1 MADRLLR
8 SISLRGL
15 KTAVK
20 GSDYRKEA
28 LISYGIVIAGY
39 IILSIGAAAGMI
51 GNNLQ
56 GQFVP
61 ICVYVSL
68 AISLNLVVGI
78 SGELSL
84 GHAGFMAVGA
94 FTGIVVTRVLESS
107 VTFGPLRLLI
117 AIFVAALMAALAGFI
132 IGIPI
137 LGLRG
142 DYLAIVTL
150 AFGEIVRNFMNVLYF
165 GLDDNNHLLFAFNHT
180 IDGIENSQRIITGA
194 IGATGVTKLASF
206 TAAMILTLF
215 TLFVV
220 LNLKNSKQGRA
231 IMAIRDNRIAGE
243 SIGLNVKKYKLMAF
257 VVSASLAGMAGCMF
271 GQNYSTLAPVKFN
284 FNTSVLILV
293 FVVLGGIGN
302 IWGGMIAAALLTV
315 LPEALR
321 QFADYRMLTYAIVLI
336 LVMICTY
343 NPTIKSRV
351 GMFIDKINPKKK
363 KKKGKGGSKG
373 SGSKSQAV
381 KASGSS
387 GSSGSKNSAVKSSG
401 SKKSSEKTGKE
412 A

>member
-1 MADRLLR
+1 MAERLLR
-8 SISLRGL
+8 NISTRGL
-15 KTAVK
+15 KNAVK
-20 GSDYRKEA
+20 GNEYRREA
-28 LISYGIVIAGY
+28 LISYGILVAGY
-39 IILSIGAAAGMI
+39 ILLQLGAMTGLIGR
-51 GNNLQ
+51 NLQ

-94 FTGIVVTRVLESS
+94 FTGILVTRVLETAIPSGN
-107 VTFGPLRLLI
+107 VRLLI
-117 AIFVAALMAALAGFI
+117 ATLAGAITAAIAGFI

-150 AFGEIVRNFMNVLYF
+150 AFGEIVRNFLNVLYF
-165 GLDDNNHLLFAFNHT
+165 GFKDGKLKFAFNHT
-180 IDGIENSQRIITGA
+180 IDGVDTADRIITGA
-194 IGATGVTKLASF
+194 IGATGVIKTATF
-206 TAAMILTLF
+206 TTAMLMTMF

-243 SIGLNVKKYKLMAF
+243 SIGLDVKKYKLMAF
-257 VVSASLAGMAGCMF
+257 VVSASLAGMAGVMF
-271 GQNYSTLAPVKFN
+271 GQNYSTLAPLKFN

-302 IWGGMIAAALLTV
+302 IWGGIIAAALLTI

-343 NPTIKSRV
+343 NPKIRARV
-351 GMFIDKINPKKK
+351 TGIWAKINPVKKRAD
-363 KKKGKGGSKG
+363 KGKDKSKRNRQKGGG
-373 SGSKSQAV
+373 ADGR
-381 KASGSS
+381 
-387 GSSGSKNSAVKSSG
+387 
-401 SKKSSEKTGKE
+401 
-412 A
+412 

>member
-1 MADRLLR
+1 MAERLLR
-8 SISLRGL
+8 NISTRGL
-15 KTAVK
+15 KNAVK
-20 GSDYRKEA
+20 GNEYRKEA
-28 LISYGIVIAGY
+28 LISYGIIIVGY
-39 IILSIGAAAGMI
+39 ILLQLGAMTGLIGR
-51 GNNLQ
+51 NLQ

-94 FTGIVVTRVLESS
+94 FTGILVTRVLEAAIPSGN
-107 VTFGPLRLLI
+107 VRLLI
-117 AIFVAALMAALAGFI
+117 ALLAGAFTASIAGFI

-150 AFGEIVRNFMNVLYF
+150 AFGEIVRNFLNVLYF
-165 GLDDNNHLLFAFNHT
+165 GFKDGKLKFAFNTT
-180 IDGIENSQRIITGA
+180 IDGVDTADRIITGA
-194 IGATGVTKLASF
+194 IGATGVIKTATF
-206 TAAMILTLF
+206 TTAMLLTLF

-243 SIGLNVKKYKLMAF
+243 SIGLDVKKYKLMAF
-257 VVSASLAGMAGCMF
+257 VVSASLAGMAGVMF
-271 GQNYSTLAPVKFN
+271 GQNYSTLAPLKFN

-302 IWGGMIAAALLTV
+302 IWGGIIAAALLTI

-336 LVMICTY
+336 LVMIGTY
-343 NPTIKSRV
+343 NPKIRARINAV
-351 GMFIDKINPKKK
+351 IDKIKPKKK
-363 KKKGKGGSKG
+363 DTGRKGNRGKKGKET
-373 SGSKSQAV
+373 A
-381 KASGSS
+381 
-387 GSSGSKNSAVKSSG
+387 
-401 SKKSSEKTGKE
+401 
-412 A
+412 

>member
-1 MADRLLR
+1 MADRLLK
-8 SISLRGL
+8 SISIRGL
-15 KTAVK
+15 KNAVK
-20 GSDYRKEA
+20 GNDYRKEA
-28 LISYGIVIAGY
+28 MISYGILIIGY
-39 IILSIGAAAGMI
+39 IVLQAGAALGLI

-94 FTGIVVTRVLESS
+94 FTGVVVTRVLEASIP
-107 VTFGPLRLLI
+107 FAPLRLFI
-117 AIFVAALMAALAGFI
+117 ALLVAAFMASIAGFI

-165 GLDDNNHLLFAFNHT
+165 GLNDKGHLCFAFNRT
-180 IDGIENSQRIITGA
+180 IDGIDTNQRIITGA
-194 IGATGVTKLASF
+194 IGATGVTKTATF
-206 TAAMILTLF
+206 TWAALLTAF
-215 TLFVV
+215 TLMVV

-321 QFADYRMLTYAIVLI
+321 QFSDYRMLTYAIVLI

-343 NPTIKSRV
+343 NPTIRARV
-351 GMFIDKINPKKK
+351 GMAVDRIKPKKK
-363 KKKGKGGSKG
+363 AKGGGSKSSDKQA
-373 SGSKSQAV
+373 SGK
-381 KASGSS
+381 KAS
-387 GSSGSKNSAVKSSG
+387 N
-401 SKKSSEKTGKE
+401 KTGKGAE
-412 A
+412 

>member
-1 MADRLLR
+1 MADRILR
-8 SISLRGL
+8 NVNPKVL
-15 KTAVK
+15 KNAVK
-20 GSDYRKEA
+20 GSEYRKEA
-28 LISYGIVIAGY
+28 LIAYGILLIGFIVLQA
-39 IILSIGAAAGMI
+39 GAAAGLI
-51 GNNLQ
+51 GRNLQ

-61 ICVYVSL
+61 ICVYMSL

-94 FTGIVVTRVLESS
+94 FSGILATRVLEQSIS
-107 VTFGPLRLLI
+107 FAPLRLIIALI
-117 AIFVAALMAALAGFI
+117 FAAFMASIAGFI

-165 GLDDNNHLLFAFNHT
+165 GFDANGKLHFAFNHT
-180 IDGIENSQRIITGA
+180 IDGVDNAGRIITGA
-194 IGATGVTKLASF
+194 IGATGVTKIATF
-206 TAAMILTLF
+206 TGAALLTAF

-220 LNLKNSKQGRA
+220 LNMKNSKQGRA
-231 IMAIRDNRIAGE
+231 IMAVRDNRIAGE
-243 SIGLNVKKYKLMAF
+243 SIGIDVKKYKLMAF
-257 VVSASLAGMAGCMF
+257 VVSAALAGMAGCMF

-293 FVVLGGIGN
+293 FVVLGSIGN

-336 LVMICTY
+336 VVMICTY
-343 NPTIKSRV
+343 NPTIKARV
-351 GMFIDKINPKKK
+351 SNVVKKIKPPKDK
-363 KKKGKGGSKG
+363 
-373 SGSKSQAV
+373 QR
-381 KASGSS
+381 
-387 GSSGSKNSAVKSSG
+387 
-401 SKKSSEKTGKE
+401 KTGKE
-412 A
+412 AA

>member
-1 MADRLLR
+1 MAERLLKN
-8 SISLRGL
+8 ISSRGL
-15 KTAVK
+15 KGAK
-20 GSDYRKEA
+20 RGRQYRKEA
-28 LISYGIVIAGY
+28 LIAYGILFIGY
-39 IILSIGAAAGMI
+39 ILLQIGAMSGLI
-51 GNNLQ
+51 GRNLQ

-94 FTGIVVTRVLESS
+94 FTGIVVTRVLEAHIAAA
-107 VTFGPLRLLI
+107 PLRLII
-117 AIFVAALMAALAGFI
+117 ALLVAAFMASIAGFI

-165 GLDDNNHLLFAFNHT
+165 GLDSNGHLKFAFNHT
-180 IDGIENSQRIITGA
+180 IDGIDTEQRVITGA
-194 IGATGVTKLASF
+194 IGATGVTKTATF
-206 TAAMILTLF
+206 TAAMILTAF
-215 TLFVV
+215 TLFIV

-243 SIGLNVKKYKLMAF
+243 SIGLEVKKYKLTAF
-257 VVSASLAGMAGCMF
+257 VVSAALAGMAGCMF

-336 LVMICTY
+336 LVMIGTY
-343 NPTIKSRV
+343 NPAIRSRL
-351 GMFIDKINPKKK
+351 GAFWQKINPF
-363 KKKGKGGSKG
+363 KKKGGGDDARDKQ
-373 SGSKSQAV
+373 KKN
-381 KASGSS
+381 KA
-387 GSSGSKNSAVKSSG
+387 KA
-401 SKKSSEKTGKE
+401 GKE
-412 A
+412 EK

>member
-1 MADRLLR
+1 MADRLLK
-8 SISLRGL
+8 SINPRGL
-15 KTAVK
+15 KGAVK
-20 GSDYRKEA
+20 GSEYRKEA
-28 LISYGIVIAGY
+28 LIAYGILLVGY
-39 IILSIGAAAGMI
+39 LLLQAGAAAGLI
-51 GNNLQ
+51 GRNLQ

-61 ICVYVSL
+61 ICVYMSL

-94 FTGIVVTRVLESS
+94 FTGIVVTRVLEQSIGS
-107 VTFGPLRLLI
+107 GALRLVLALI
-117 AIFVAALMAALAGFI
+117 AAAFTASIAGFI

-165 GLDDNNHLLFAFNHT
+165 GLDEKGHLKFAFNHT
-180 IDGIENSQRIITGA
+180 IDGIDTSQRVITGA
-194 IGATGVTKLASF
+194 IGATGVTTLATF
-206 TAAMILTLF
+206 TGAALLTAF
-215 TLFVV
+215 TLFIV
-220 LNLKNSKQGRA
+220 LNIKNSKQGRA
-231 IMAIRDNRIAGE
+231 IMSIRDNRIAGE
-243 SIGLNVKKYKLMAF
+243 SIGLDVKKYKLMAF

-336 LVMICTY
+336 LVMIGTY
-343 NPTIKSRV
+343 NPAIRARITSFTSKLR
-351 GMFIDKINPKKK
+351 PKKSGG
-363 KKKGKGGSKG
+363 KGKDKG
-373 SGSKSQAV
+373 KD
-381 KASGSS
+381 
-387 GSSGSKNSAVKSSG
+387 
-401 SKKSSEKTGKE
+401 KTGKE
-412 A
+412 GA

>member
-1 MADRLLR
+1 MAERLFKNIG
-8 SISLRGL
+8 SRGL
-15 KTAVK
+15 KGAVK
-20 GSDYRKEA
+20 GSEYRKEA
-28 LISYGIVIAGY
+28 FISYGILLIGY
-39 IILSIGAAAGMI
+39 ILLQLGAMTGLIGR
-51 GNNLQ
+51 NLQ

-94 FTGIVVTRVLESS
+94 FTGILVAKILERSMS
-107 VTFGPLRLLI
+107 INPLILII
-117 AIFVAALMAALAGFI
+117 AIIAAALTASIAGFI

-165 GLDDNNHLLFAFNHT
+165 GFDSNGKLRFAFNHT
-180 IDGIENSQRIITGA
+180 IEGVDTSDRIITGA
-194 IGATGVTKLASF
+194 IGATGVTKMASF
-206 TAAMILTLF
+206 TAAALLTAF

-231 IMAIRDNRIAGE
+231 IMSIRDNRIAGE
-243 SIGLNVKKYKLMAF
+243 SIGLEVRKYKLMAF
-257 VVSASLAGMAGCMF
+257 VVSAALAGMAGCMF
-271 GQNYSTLAPVKFN
+271 GLNYSTLAPVKFN

-343 NPTIKSRV
+343 NPTIKARV
-351 GMFIDKINPKKK
+351 GLIIDKFKPKKK
-363 KKKGKGGSKG
+363 KSGKG
-373 SGSKSQAV
+373 
-381 KASGSS
+381 
-387 GSSGSKNSAVKSSG
+387 
-401 SKKSSEKTGKE
+401 KTGKE
-412 A
+412 AA

>member
-1 MADRLLR
+1 MADRLLK
-8 SISLRGL
+8 SISIRGL
-15 KTAVK
+15 KNAVK
-20 GSDYRKEA
+20 GNDYRKEA
-28 LISYGIVIAGY
+28 MISYGILIVGY
-39 IILSIGAAAGMI
+39 IVLQIGAAAGMI

-61 ICVYVSL
+61 ICVYISL

-94 FTGIVVTRVLESS
+94 FTGVVVTRVLEASIP
-107 VTFGPLRLLI
+107 FAPLRLLI
-117 AIFVAALMAALAGFI
+117 ALIVAALMASIAGFI

-165 GLDDNNHLLFAFNHT
+165 GLDEKGHLCFAFNHT
-180 IDGIENSQRIITGA
+180 IEGLELNQRIITGA
-194 IGATGVTKLASF
+194 IGATGVTKTATF
-206 TAAMILTLF
+206 TWAALMTAF

-321 QFADYRMLTYAIVLI
+321 QFSDYRMLTYAIVLI
-336 LVMICTY
+336 VVMICTY
-343 NPTIKSRV
+343 NPTIKARV
-351 GMFIDKINPKKK
+351 GMVIDRIKPKKK
-363 KKKGKGGSKG
+363 EGDKK
-373 SGSKSQAV
+373 SGS
-381 KASGSS
+381 
-387 GSSGSKNSAVKSSG
+387 
-401 SKKSSEKTGKE
+401 SKKSSKKTGKE
-412 A
+412 AE

>member
-1 MADRLLR
+1 MAERLLR
-8 SISLRGL
+8 NISTRGL
-15 KTAVK
+15 KNAVK
-20 GSDYRKEA
+20 GNEYRKEA
-28 LISYGIVIAGY
+28 LISYGIIIVGY
-39 IILSIGAAAGMI
+39 ILLQLGAMTGLIGR
-51 GNNLQ
+51 NLQ

-94 FTGIVVTRVLESS
+94 FTGILVTRVLESAIPS
-107 VTFGPLRLLI
+107 GNIRLLI
-117 AIFVAALMAALAGFI
+117 ALLAGAFTASIAGFI

-150 AFGEIVRNFMNVLYF
+150 AFGEIVRNFLNVLYF
-165 GLDDNNHLLFAFNHT
+165 GFKDGKLKFAFNNT
-180 IDGIENSQRIITGA
+180 IDGVDTADRIITGA
-194 IGATGVTKLASF
+194 IGATGVIKTATF
-206 TAAMILTLF
+206 TTAMLLTLF

-243 SIGLNVKKYKLMAF
+243 SIGLDVKKYKLMAF
-257 VVSASLAGMAGCMF
+257 VVSASLAGMAGVMF
-271 GQNYSTLAPVKFN
+271 GQNYSTLAPLKFN

-302 IWGGMIAAALLTV
+302 IWGGIIAAALLTI

-336 LVMICTY
+336 LVMIGTY
-343 NPTIKSRV
+343 NPKIRARINAV
-351 GMFIDKINPKKK
+351 IDKIKPKKK
-363 KKKGKGGSKG
+363 DTGRKGKRGRK
-373 SGSKSQAV
+373 
-381 KASGSS
+381 
-387 GSSGSKNSAVKSSG
+387 
-401 SKKSSEKTGKE
+401 GKE
-412 A
+412 TA

>member
-1 MADRLLR
+1 MAERLLR
-8 SISLRGL
+8 NISTRGL
-15 KTAVK
+15 KNAVK
-20 GSDYRKEA
+20 GNEYRKEA
-28 LISYGIVIAGY
+28 LISYGIVIVGY
-39 IILSIGAAAGMI
+39 ILLQLGAMTGLIGH
-51 GNNLQ
+51 NLQ

-61 ICVYVSL
+61 ICAYVSL

-94 FTGIVVTRVLESS
+94 FTGIIVTRVLEAAIPS
-107 VTFGPLRLLI
+107 GNIRLLI
-117 AIFVAALMAALAGFI
+117 ALLAGALTAAIAGFI

-150 AFGEIVRNFMNVLYF
+150 AFGEIVRNFLNVLYF
-165 GLDDNNHLLFAFNHT
+165 GFKDGKLKFAFNNT
-180 IDGIENSQRIITGA
+180 IDGVDTADRIITGA
-194 IGATGVTKLASF
+194 IGATGVIKTATF
-206 TAAMILTLF
+206 TTAMLLTLF

-243 SIGLNVKKYKLMAF
+243 SIGLDVKKYKLMAF
-257 VVSASLAGMAGCMF
+257 VVSASLAGMAGVMF
-271 GQNYSTLAPVKFN
+271 GQNYSTLAPLKFN

-302 IWGGMIAAALLTV
+302 IWGGIIAAALLTI

-336 LVMICTY
+336 LVMIGTY
-343 NPTIKSRV
+343 NPKIRARINAV
-351 GMFIDKINPKKK
+351 IDKIKPKKK
-363 KKKGKGGSKG
+363 DTGRKGNRGKKR
-373 SGSKSQAV
+373 
-381 KASGSS
+381 
-387 GSSGSKNSAVKSSG
+387 
-401 SKKSSEKTGKE
+401 KE
-412 A
+412 TA

>member
-1 MADRLLR
+1 MADRILK
-8 SISLRGL
+8 SISTRGL
-15 KTAVK
+15 KNAVR
-20 GSDYRKEA
+20 GSEYKKEA
-28 LISYGIVIAGY
+28 LISYGILIVGFIVLQLGAVSG
-39 IILSIGAAAGMI
+39 LIGR
-51 GNNLQ
+51 NLQ

-94 FTGIVVTRVLESS
+94 FTGIVVTRVLEASMS
-107 VTFGPLRLLI
+107 FGPLRLIIALI
-117 AIFVAALMAALAGFI
+117 VSAIMAAVAGFI

-150 AFGEIVRNFMNVLYF
+150 AFGEIVRNILNVLYF
-165 GLDDNNHLLFAFNHT
+165 GLDENGHLKFAFNHT
-180 IDGIENSQRIITGA
+180 IDGIDNANRVVTGA
-194 IGATGVTKLASF
+194 IGATGVTKLATF
-206 TAAMILTLF
+206 TWAALLTAF

-220 LNLKNSKQGRA
+220 LNIKNSKQGRA

-243 SIGLNVKKYKLMAF
+243 SIGLNIKKYKLMAF

-302 IWGGMIAAALLTV
+302 IWGGMIAATLLTI

-336 LVMICTY
+336 LVMIFTY
-343 NPTIKSRV
+343 NPTIKAR
-351 GMFIDKINPKKK
+351 MNAIWAKINPFRNRTKDKTK
-363 KKKGKGGSKG
+363 IPK
-373 SGSKSQAV
+373 
-381 KASGSS
+381 
-387 GSSGSKNSAVKSSG
+387 
-401 SKKSSEKTGKE
+401 KTGKE
-412 A
+412 DA

>member
-1 MADRLLR
+1 MADKLLK
-8 SISLRGL
+8 SINVRSLRG
-15 KTAVK
+15 AVK
-20 GSDYRKEA
+20 GSEYKKEA
-28 LISYGIVIAGY
+28 LISYGILLVGY
-39 IILSIGAAAGMI
+39 ILLQAGAAAGLI
-51 GNNLQ
+51 GHNLQ

-94 FTGIVVTRVLESS
+94 FTGIVVTRVLEGSIG
-107 VTFGPLRLLI
+107 FAPLRLILALI
-117 AIFVAALMAALAGFI
+117 VSAIMASIAGFI

-150 AFGEIVRNFMNVLYF
+150 AFGEIVRNIMNVLYF
-165 GLDDNNHLLFAFNHT
+165 GLNEKGHLVFAFNHT
-180 IDGIENSQRIITGA
+180 IEGIENSQRIITGA
-194 IGATGVTKLASF
+194 IGATGVTKTATF
-206 TAAMILTLF
+206 TGAALLTALTLF
-215 TLFVV
+215 IV
-220 LNLKNSKQGRA
+220 LNLKNSMQGRA
-231 IMAIRDNRIAGE
+231 IMSIRDNRIAGE

-257 VVSASLAGMAGCMF
+257 VISAALAGMAGCMF

-336 LVMICTY
+336 VVMICTY

-351 GMFIDKINPKKK
+351 TAFVDRIRPKKK
-363 KKKGKGGSKG
+363 QKD
-373 SGSKSQAV
+373 
-381 KASGSS
+381 
-387 GSSGSKNSAVKSSG
+387 
-401 SKKSSEKTGKE
+401 KTGGKAGKE
-412 A
+412 VA

>member
-1 MADRLLR
+1 MADRLLK
-8 SISLRGL
+8 SIKTRGLRG
-15 KTAVK
+15 AVK
-20 GSDYRKEA
+20 GSEYKKEA
-28 LISYGIVIAGY
+28 MISYGILIIGY
-39 IILSIGAAAGMI
+39 IVLQIGALTGI
-51 GNNLQ
+51 VGHNLQ

-61 ICVYVSL
+61 ICVYMSL

-94 FTGIVVTRVLESS
+94 FSGILATRILEQSIA
-107 VTFGPLRLLI
+107 FAPLRLLI
-117 AIFVAALMAALAGFI
+117 ALLFAAFMASIAGFI

-150 AFGEIVRNFMNVLYF
+150 AFGEIVRNIMNVLYF
-165 GLDDNNHLLFAFNHT
+165 GFDTNGKLRFAFNHT
-180 IDGIENSQRIITGA
+180 IDGVENPGRIITGA
-194 IGATGVTKLASF
+194 IGATGVTKTATF
-206 TAAMILTLF
+206 TGAMLLTAF

-220 LNLKNSKQGRA
+220 LNIKNSKQGRA

-257 VVSASLAGMAGCMF
+257 VVSAALAGMAGCMF

-293 FVVLGGIGN
+293 FVVLGSIGN

-343 NPTIKSRV
+343 NPTIKARINAAL
-351 GMFIDKINPKKK
+351 GRFKPDKKRKDKN
-363 KKKGKGGSKG
+363 GK
-373 SGSKSQAV
+373 
-381 KASGSS
+381 
-387 GSSGSKNSAVKSSG
+387 
-401 SKKSSEKTGKE
+401 KTGKE
-412 A
+412 VA

>member
-1 MADRLLR
+1 MADRLLK
-8 SISLRGL
+8 SISSRGL
-15 KTAVK
+15 KNAVK
-20 GSDYRKEA
+20 GSEYRKEA
-28 LISYGIVIAGY
+28 LISYGVLVVGY
-39 IILSIGAAAGMI
+39 ILLQLGAAVGFI
-51 GNNLQ
+51 GHNLQ

-94 FTGIVVTRVLESS
+94 FTGVVVTRVLEQSIE
-107 VTFGPLRLLI
+107 FGPARLMI
-117 AIFVAALMAALAGFI
+117 ALLAAAFAAAIAGFI

-150 AFGEIVRNFMNVLYF
+150 AFGEIVRNFMNVLFF
-165 GLDDNNHLLFAFNHT
+165 GLDEKGHLLFAFNHT

-194 IGATGVTKLASF
+194 IGATGVTKLATF
-206 TAAMILTLF
+206 TGAAILTAF

-243 SIGLNVKKYKLMAF
+243 SIGLDVKKYKLMAF

-336 LVMICTY
+336 LVMIGTY
-343 NPTIKSRV
+343 NPAFRARITAFV
-351 GMFIDKINPKKK
+351 DKIKPKKK
-363 KKKGKGGSKG
+363 DKGK
-373 SGSKSQAV
+373 
-381 KASGSS
+381 
-387 GSSGSKNSAVKSSG
+387 
-401 SKKSSEKTGKE
+401 EKTGKE
-412 A
+412 AA

>member
-1 MADRLLR
+1 MAERILKN
-8 SISLRGL
+8 ISTRGL
-15 KTAVK
+15 KNAVK
-20 GSDYRKEA
+20 GNEYRKEA
-28 LISYGIVIAGY
+28 LISYGILIGGY
-39 IILSIGAAAGMI
+39 ILLQLGALTGIIGK
-51 GNNLQ
+51 NLQ

-61 ICVYVSL
+61 ICVYVAL

-94 FTGIVVTRVLESS
+94 FSGIIVMRVLEQHISF
-107 VTFGPLRLLI
+107 VPLRLII
-117 AIFVAALMAALAGFI
+117 ALLVAAFMAAIAGFI
-132 IGIPI
+132 IGVPI
-137 LGLRG
+137 LSLRG

-165 GLDDNNHLLFAFNHT
+165 ALDKNGHLKFAFNHT
-180 IDGIENSQRIITGA
+180 IDGIDDSQRVITGA
-194 IGATGVTKLASF
+194 IGATGVTTTATF
-206 TAAMILTLF
+206 TGAALLTAF
-215 TLFVV
+215 TLFIV

-243 SIGLNVKKYKLMAF
+243 SIGLDVKKYKLTAF
-257 VVSASLAGMAGCMF
+257 VVSAALAGMAGCMF

-336 LVMICTY
+336 LVMIGTY
-343 NPTIKSRV
+343 NPAFRARITGLVNKIK
-351 GMFIDKINPKKK
+351 PKKPGGK
-363 KKKGKGGSKG
+363 KKSN
-373 SGSKSQAV
+373 KS
-381 KASGSS
+381 
-387 GSSGSKNSAVKSSG
+387 
-401 SKKSSEKTGKE
+401 GKE
-412 A
+412 VA

>member
-1 MADRLLR
+1 MAERLLKN
-8 SISLRGL
+8 ISTRGL
-15 KTAVK
+15 KNAVK
-20 GSDYRKEA
+20 GNEYRKEA
-28 LISYGIVIAGY
+28 LISYGIVIVGY
-39 IILSIGAAAGMI
+39 ILLQLGAMTGLIGH
-51 GNNLQ
+51 NLQ

-94 FTGIVVTRVLESS
+94 FTGILVTRVLEAAIPS
-107 VTFGPLRLLI
+107 GNIRLLI
-117 AIFVAALMAALAGFI
+117 ALLAGALTAAIAGFI

-150 AFGEIVRNFMNVLYF
+150 AFGEIVRNFLNVLYF
-165 GLDDNNHLLFAFNHT
+165 GFKDGKLKFAFNNT
-180 IDGIENSQRIITGA
+180 IDGVDTADRIITGA
-194 IGATGVTKLASF
+194 IGATGVIKTATF
-206 TAAMILTLF
+206 TTAMLLTLF

-243 SIGLNVKKYKLMAF
+243 SIGLDVKKYKLMAF
-257 VVSASLAGMAGCMF
+257 VVSASLAGMAGVMF
-271 GQNYSTLAPVKFN
+271 GQNYSTLAPLKFN

-302 IWGGMIAAALLTV
+302 IWGGIIAAALLTI

-336 LVMICTY
+336 LVMIGTY
-343 NPTIKSRV
+343 NPKIRARINAV
-351 GMFIDKINPKKK
+351 IDKIKPKKK
-363 KKKGKGGSKG
+363 DTGRKGNRGKKGKET
-373 SGSKSQAV
+373 A
-381 KASGSS
+381 
-387 GSSGSKNSAVKSSG
+387 
-401 SKKSSEKTGKE
+401 
-412 A
+412 

>member
-8 SISLRGL
+8 SISIRGL
-15 KTAVK
+15 KNAVK
-20 GSDYRKEA
+20 GNDYRKEA
-28 LISYGIVIAGY
+28 MISYGILIVGY
-39 IILSIGAAAGMI
+39 IVLQAGAALGLI
-51 GNNLQ
+51 GHNLQ

-94 FTGIVVTRVLESS
+94 FTGIVVTRVLEASIP
-107 VTFGPLRLLI
+107 FAPLRLLI
-117 AIFVAALMAALAGFI
+117 ALLVAALMASIAGFI

-165 GLDDNNHLLFAFNHT
+165 GLDENGHLCFAFNHT
-180 IDGIENSQRIITGA
+180 IDGIDTSQRIITGA
-194 IGATGVTKLASF
+194 IGATGVTKTATF
-206 TAAMILTLF
+206 TWAALLTAF

-302 IWGGMIAAALLTV
+302 IWGGMIAATVLTV

-321 QFADYRMLTYAIVLI
+321 QFSDYRMLTYAIVLI
-336 LVMICTY
+336 VVMICTY

-351 GMFIDKINPKKK
+351 SATLDKINPKKK
-363 KKKGKGGSKG
+363 KKKKDGGTKTPGKKSGKG
-373 SGSKSQAV
+373 V
-381 KASGSS
+381 K
-387 GSSGSKNSAVKSSG
+387 
-401 SKKSSEKTGKE
+401 
-412 A
+412 

>member
-1 MADRLLR
+1 MADRLLK
-8 SISLRGL
+8 SISSRGL
-15 KTAVK
+15 KNAVK
-20 GSDYRKEA
+20 GSEYRKEA
-28 LISYGIVIAGY
+28 LISYGVLVVGY
-39 IILSIGAAAGMI
+39 ILLQLGAAVGFI
-51 GNNLQ
+51 GHNLQ

-94 FTGIVVTRVLESS
+94 FTGVVVTRVLEQSIE
-107 VTFGPLRLLI
+107 FGPARLMI
-117 AIFVAALMAALAGFI
+117 ALLVAAFAAAIAGFI
-132 IGIPI
+132 IGIPS

-150 AFGEIVRNFMNVLYF
+150 AFGEIVRNFMNVLFF
-165 GLDDNNHLLFAFNHT
+165 GLDEKGHLLFAFNHT
-180 IDGIENSQRIITGA
+180 IDGIENNQRIITGA
-194 IGATGVTKLASF
+194 IGATGVTKLATF
-206 TAAMILTLF
+206 TGAAILTAF

-243 SIGLNVKKYKLMAF
+243 SIGLDVKKYKLMAF

-336 LVMICTY
+336 LVMIGTY
-343 NPTIKSRV
+343 NPAFRARITAFVEKIK
-351 GMFIDKINPKKK
+351 PKKK
-363 KKKGKGGSKG
+363 DKGK
-373 SGSKSQAV
+373 
-381 KASGSS
+381 
-387 GSSGSKNSAVKSSG
+387 
-401 SKKSSEKTGKE
+401 EKTGKE
-412 A
+412 AA

>member
-1 MADRLLR
+1 MADRILK
-8 SISLRGL
+8 SISTRGL
-15 KTAVK
+15 KNAVR
-20 GSDYRKEA
+20 GSEYKREA
-28 LISYGIVIAGY
+28 LISYGILLAGFVV
-39 IILSIGAAAGMI
+39 LQLGAAAGLI
-51 GNNLQ
+51 GRNLQ

-94 FTGIVVTRVLESS
+94 FTGIVVTRVLENSIA
-107 VTFGPLRLLI
+107 FGPLRLLI
-117 AIFVAALMAALAGFI
+117 ALIVAAIMAAIAGFI

-150 AFGEIVRNFMNVLYF
+150 AFGEIVRNILNVLYF
-165 GLDDNNHLLFAFNHT
+165 GLDENGHLKFAFNHT
-180 IDGIENSQRIITGA
+180 IDGIENSNRVITGA
-194 IGATGVTKLASF
+194 IGATGVTKLATF
-206 TAAMILTLF
+206 TWAALLTAF
-215 TLFVV
+215 TLLVV
-220 LNLKNSKQGRA
+220 LNIKNSKQGRA

-302 IWGGMIAAALLTV
+302 IWGGMIAATLLTI

-336 LVMICTY
+336 LVMIVTY

-351 GMFIDKINPKKK
+351 NAMWAKVNPFRNKDKD
-363 KKKGKGGSKG
+363 KKGGGSKRG
-373 SGSKSQAV
+373 KPA
-381 KASGSS
+381 
-387 GSSGSKNSAVKSSG
+387 
-401 SKKSSEKTGKE
+401 KTGKE
-412 A
+412 DA